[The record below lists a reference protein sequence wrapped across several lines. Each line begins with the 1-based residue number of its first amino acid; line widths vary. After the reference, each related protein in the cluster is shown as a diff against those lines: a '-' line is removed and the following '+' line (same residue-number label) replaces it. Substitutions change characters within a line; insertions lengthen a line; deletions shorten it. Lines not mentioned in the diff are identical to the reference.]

1 MDAQEPTDVQDVRYV
16 GGRMDAQEPTD
27 VQDVPNVRGRMDARE
42 PTDAQIEAQT
52 GAEALRPQAKDVLSV
67 AGRIMRP

>member
-1 MDAQEPTDVQDVRYV
+1 
-16 GGRMDAQEPTD
+16 MDAQEPTD